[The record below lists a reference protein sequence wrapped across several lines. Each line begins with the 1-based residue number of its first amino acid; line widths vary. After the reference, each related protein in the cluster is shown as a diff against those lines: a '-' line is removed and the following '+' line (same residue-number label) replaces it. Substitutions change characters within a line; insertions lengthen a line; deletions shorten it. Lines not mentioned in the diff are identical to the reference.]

1 VLRVTEPSG
10 YGVIDRDSGTID
22 LPGIVTNN
30 RAAGPGG
37 RVAEG
42 VVVNSIT
49 NGTAA
54 SAELARS
61 AASALA
67 PEADGLIDL
76 DPALFGRAL
85 ADAAAAAAQHPVA
98 VAEAGISCAVDLT
111 RAALAT
117 ASRALGASTPGPL
130 PPTGGD
136 RRFADP
142 AWEENPTF
150 FWLCQSYLVFR
161 RLAENIVAAGELDQ
175 ATRAKADFAVSFLAD
190 ALAPTNLLLTNPAAL
205 KRAFD
210 TGGRSVLIGARN
222 FLDDLR
228 HNGGRPRQVDTSPFQ
243 LGENIAT
250 TPSKVVFRNDLIE
263 LLQYLPQTDE
273 VHAVPLLA
281 SPPWINKYYI
291 MDLAPGRSLIEWAVQ
306 HGRTVF
312 AISYRNPDASMSEL
326 TMDDYST
333 LGVRAALEAVSEI
346 TGSDTVDV
354 LAVCLG
360 GALAAMTAGQLAA
373 GGEDRIGTLT
383 LINTLLDYSEPGLLG
398 CFVDEGTVSKLERRM
413 ARKGYLDGADMAGTF
428 NALRANDLIFSY
440 VASNWL
446 MGKQPPAFDLLA
458 WNADATRMPA
468 AMHSEYLRSLYMEN
482 QLANGT
488 MELGGQR
495 LDLGAVTA
503 DTYVVAA
510 ERDHIV
516 PWRSS
521 YRSTALLGGDVRYV
535 LVSGGHIAGIVSPPE
550 PKAWVMTSEEY
561 PLSADEWR
569 EHAIRDSESWW
580 EDWALWMAERAGPL
594 GKPPRLGG
602 RRHPVLA
609 DGPGEYV
616 LG

>member
-1 VLRVTEPSG
+1 M
-10 YGVIDRDSGTID
+10 
-22 LPGIVTNN
+22 
-30 RAAGPGG
+30 
-37 RVAEG
+37 
-42 VVVNSIT
+42 T

-61 AASALA
+61 AESAFA
-67 PEADGLIDL
+67 PEADALIDL

-130 PPTGGD
+130 PPAGAD

-175 ATRAKADFAVSFLAD
+175 ATRAKAEFAVSFLAD

-210 TGGRSVLIGARN
+210 TGGRSVLVGARN

-243 LGENIAT
+243 LGENIAA

-263 LLQYLPQTDE
+263 LLQYLPQTDD

-326 TMDDYST
+326 TMNDYST

-360 GALAAMTAGQLAA
+360 GALAAMTATQLAA
-373 GGEDRIGTLT
+373 DGEDRIGTLT

-458 WNADATRMPA
+458 WNEDATRMPA

-495 LDLGAVTA
+495 LDLRAVTA

-510 ERDHIV
+510 DRDHIV

-521 YRSTALLGGDVRYV
+521 YRTTALLGGDVRYV

-550 PKAWVMTSEEY
+550 PKAWVMTSDEY
-561 PLSADEWR
+561 PASADEWR
-569 EHAIRDSESWW
+569 EHAIRHSESWW
-580 EDWALWMAERAGPL
+580 EDWVVWMAERAGPL
-594 GKPPRLGG
+594 GKPPRVGG

-609 DGPGEYV
+609 NGPGEYV

>member
-1 VLRVTEPSG
+1 MAQEVM
-10 YGVIDRDSGTID
+10 
-22 LPGIVTNN
+22 
-30 RAAGPGG
+30 AAS
-37 RVAEG
+37 R
-42 VVVNSIT
+42 T

-54 SAELARS
+54 SAEASS
-61 AASALA
+61 AKSPEASALV
-67 PEADGLIDL
+67 DL

-85 ADAAAAAAQHPVA
+85 ASAAIRA
-98 VAEAGISCAVDLT
+98 VRNPMAMTRAGINCAVDLT
-111 RAALAT
+111 RATLAT
-117 ASRALGASTPGPL
+117 ASRALGQAAPGPM
-130 PPTGGD
+130 PPDGAD

-142 AWEENPTF
+142 AWEENPAF

-161 RLAENIVAAGELDQ
+161 RLAEDLVAAGELDEP
-175 ATRAKADFAVSFLAD
+175 TSAKAAFAVSLLAD

-210 TGGRSVLIGARN
+210 TGGRSVLVGARN
-222 FLDDLR
+222 CLDDLR
-228 HNGGRPRQVDTSPFQ
+228 HNGGHPRQVDTSPFR

-291 MDLAPGRSLIEWAVQ
+291 MDLAPDRSLIEWAVRQ
-306 HGRTVF
+306 GRTVF
-312 AISYRNPDASMSEL
+312 AISYRNPDSSMSGI

-333 LGVRAALEAVSEI
+333 HGMRAALDAVSEI
-346 TGSDTVDV
+346 TGSETVDV

-360 GALAAMTAGQLAA
+360 GALAAMTAAQLAA
-373 GGEDRIGTLT
+373 SGEDRIGTLT

-398 CFVDEGTVSKLERRM
+398 CFVDEGTIAKLERRM
-413 ARKGYLDGADMAGTF
+413 ARTGYMDGADMTGAF

-440 VASNWL
+440 VTSNWL
-446 MGKQPPAFDLLA
+446 MGKPPPAFDLLA
-458 WNADATRMPA
+458 WNEDSTRLPA
-468 AMHSEYLRSLYMEN
+468 AMHSWYLRSCYVEN
-482 QLANGT
+482 QLAEGT

-495 LDLGAVTA
+495 LDLGAVKP
-503 DTYVVAA
+503 DTYVVSA

-521 YRSTALLGGDVRYV
+521 YRTTGLLGGDVRYV
-535 LVSGGHIAGIVSPPE
+535 LVSGGHIAGIVSPPD
-550 PKAWVMTSEEY
+550 PKAWVMS
-561 PLSADEWR
+561 SDENPATAEDWR
-569 EHAIRDSESWW
+569 AAATRQSESWW
-580 EDWALWMAERAGPL
+580 EDWSRWMSQRAGPH
-594 GKPPRLGG
+594 GKPSRVGS

-616 LG
+616 HG